1 MRRFLFF
8 SLLIISSSA
17 FSQEEPDQ
25 YLEFEPVITDL
36 DRLVDSVRR
45 TASSR
50 SEEDE
55 ARLERFLADKNRQQF
70 LLNQMKANLRAEEN
84 RSERLTK
91 EYEDND
97 ARLADLEE
105 QLTLKLG
112 SFGELFGIVRQTAGE
127 SKGQFSLSLTN
138 IEYPGRIEFLG
149 DIAERKSL
157 DLPTQDELE
166 KVWVEILNELNQ
178 SGKVKE
184 YSTEILSES
193 GEVMDADI
201 LRIGVFNSV
210 TDGMYLNLVSE
221 QNILEYLPKQ
231 PDSGIRRS
239 ARRLQNS
246 ESGTYHEIFI
256 DPTRGSLLTKLI
268 DRAGFFERIN
278 QGGFVGYIILILL
291 LIGLALGAMR
301 YRFLS
306 SESRI
311 LNRELASGSFSDN
324 TVLGK
329 LNNIFSNY
337 KGSTPEDLEAQ
348 LEDILSRAIPVLEKN
363 LSTIKLLAAVAPLL
377 GLLGTVVGMIET
389 FQSITLFGTGDPKLM
404 AGGISQAL
412 VTTMLGLIAAVPLLF
427 VHNILESRSR
437 SITQVYEEQAIG
449 IVATFSSKQ
458 K

>member
-1 MRRFLFF
+1 MNFKFLPL
-8 SLLIISSSA
+8 LLISSLA
-17 FSQEEPDQ
+17 FSQENSMEP
-25 YLEFEPVITDL
+25 LEPIVTDL
-36 DRLVDSVRR
+36 DRLVESVKK
-45 TASSR
+45 TANTR
-50 SEEDE
+50 SAEDNL
-55 ARLERFLADKNRQQF
+55 RLQRFLADKNRQQY
-70 LLNQMKANLRAEEN
+70 LLNQMKSKLKAEES
-84 RSERLTK
+84 RSVRLTK

-97 ARLADLEE
+97 SKLADLEE

-127 SKGQFSLSLTN
+127 SKGQFALSLTN
-138 IEYPGRIEFLG
+138 IEYPSRIEFLG

-157 DLPTQDELE
+157 DLPTNEELE
-166 KVWVEILNELNQ
+166 RLWFEILNELNQ

-184 YSTEILSES
+184 YTSQILSKS
-193 GEVMDADI
+193 GEVMEADI

-210 TDGMYLNLVSE
+210 ANGMYLNLVAE
-221 QNILEYLPKQ
+221 QNVLEYLPKQ
-231 PDSGIRRS
+231 PDGGIRRS
-239 ARRLQNS
+239 AKRLQNS
-246 ESGTYHEIFI
+246 DAASYHEVFI

-278 QGGFVGYIILILL
+278 QGGFVGYIIIILL
-291 LIGLALGAMR
+291 TIGLVLGAMR

-306 SESRI
+306 QEAKV
-311 LNRELASGSFSDN
+311 LNAELGSGNFSDSS
-324 TVLGK
+324 VLGK
-329 LNNIFSNY
+329 LNKIFKDYS
-337 KGSTPEDLEAQ
+337 GSTPEDLEAQ
-348 LEDILSRAIPVLEKN
+348 LEDVLSRAVPVLEQN

-427 VHNILESRSR
+427 IHNILESRSR

-449 IVATFSSKQ
+449 FIASFSTRQ